1 MSKKNKGRSLWDS
14 LRRRYQFNVMNE
26 ETYEV
31 KSVLAISILNII
43 IWTGIVLLLM
53 GFLTYLTIAFTPLK
67 QYIPG
72 YGKIDEREMVL
83 SQQFLVDSLEI
94 RLEQNNLK
102 LKIIEKILTGD
113 FDTTGYTE
121 DLFAGNY
128 DSLNLFSDS
137 KEDSILRSEVEL
149 RERFSIFD
157 DEEAEAFSISNIA
170 FFPPLK
176 GMVSDSF
183 NEATNHFGI
192 DVIAGSNKEVKS
204 VFYGTVILADFTVE
218 TGYVIGV
225 QHSNDLV
232 SIYKHNSKL
241 NKKAGDVIKQGE
253 VIAVA
258 GNTGELSNGPHL
270 HFELWYKGE
279 PVDPA
284 KYINFE

>member
-1 MSKKNKGRSLWDS
+1 MSKKNKRRSLWDS

-121 DLFAGNY
+121 DLFVGNY

-183 NEATNHFGI
+183 NASTSHFGI

-258 GNTGELSNGPHL
+258 GNTGE
-270 HFELWYKGE
+270 
-279 PVDPA
+279 
-284 KYINFE
+284 

>member
-1 MSKKNKGRSLWDS
+1 MSKKNKRRSLWDS

-43 IWTGIVLLLM
+43 IWTGIVMLLM

>member
-1 MSKKNKGRSLWDS
+1 MSKKYKNRSLWDR
-14 LRRRYQFNVMNE
+14 LKRRYQFNVMNE

-31 KSVLAISILNII
+31 KSVLTISILNIV
-43 IWTGIVLLLM
+43 IWTGIAFLLM
-53 GFLTYLTIAFTPLK
+53 GFLTYLVIAFTPLK

-83 SQQFLVDSLEI
+83 NQQFLVDSLEI
-94 RLEQNNLK
+94 RTEQNNLK
-102 LKIIEKILTGD
+102 LKIIEKILSGD
-113 FDTTGYTE
+113 FDTMGYTE

-157 DEEAEAFSISNIA
+157 DNEAEAFSISNIS

-176 GMVSDSF
+176 GTVSDTF
-183 NEATNHFGI
+183 NAKNNHFGI
-192 DVIAGSNKEVKS
+192 DVIAGNNKEVKS
-204 VFYGTVILADFTVE
+204 VYQGTVVFAEFTVE
-218 TGYVIGV
+218 TGYIIGI
-225 QHSNDLV
+225 QHSNDLFSV
-232 SIYKHNSKL
+232 YKHNSKL
-241 NKKAGDVIKQGE
+241 NKKSGDEVKQGE

-258 GNTGELSNGPHL
+258 GNTGELSSGPHL

-279 PVDPA
+279 AVDPS

>member
-1 MSKKNKGRSLWDS
+1 MSKKNKNGSLWDR

-31 KSVLAISILNII
+31 KSVLTISILNIV
-43 IWTGIVLLLM
+43 IWTGIAFLLM
-53 GFLTYLTIAFTPLK
+53 GFLTYLMISFTPLK

-94 RLEQNNLK
+94 RTEQNNLK
-102 LKIIEKILTGD
+102 LKIIEKILSGD
-113 FDTTGYTE
+113 FDTMGYTE

-157 DEEAEAFSISNIA
+157 DNEAEAFSISNIS

-176 GMVSDSF
+176 GTVSDTF
-183 NEATNHFGI
+183 NAKNNHFGI

-204 VFYGTVILADFTVE
+204 VYQGTVVFAEFTVE
-218 TGYVIGV
+218 TGYIIGI
-225 QHSNDLV
+225 QHSNDLFSV
-232 SIYKHNSKL
+232 YKHNSKL
-241 NKKAGDVIKQGE
+241 NKKSGDEVKQGE

-258 GNTGELSNGPHL
+258 GNTGELSSGPHL

-279 PVDPA
+279 AVDPS